1 MEPSIVHN
9 LLLFFVYQK
18 RSENQKISV
27 QSSFSCTLE
36 SLILR
41 SLEIL
46 CTTEAKVDGR
56 IVGLVFGAS
65 SNAITIAVR
74 LEVQHNNGDFVKS
87 EKTLQLVWPHLMTHE
102 AATLSH
108 TLRLVTGRPLM
119 VRLERE
125 LS

>member
-1 MEPSIVHN
+1 LNHIRYFLSPN
-9 LLLFFVYQK
+9 
-18 RSENQKISV
+18 
-27 QSSFSCTLE
+27 
-36 SLILR
+36 

-56 IVGLVFGAS
+56 VVRLIFGAT
-65 SNAITIAVR
+65 SNAVTIAVR
-74 LEVQHNNGDFVKS
+74 LEEQIIIIMEFSRPERIPK
-87 EKTLQLVWPHLMTHE
+87 KTLQLVWPHLMTHE